1 MLIVILAAALI
12 QPSPAFVLSGDAQ
25 DRAFEDMSMLARAGK
40 LLTVAVSDAASAI
53 GATDRRSGASEKRP
67 LIISDKK
74 VAKKAHGH
82 GGIPSWFKGA
92 ADVNAHPATVLEGNR
107 RMLRRQKQH
116 HHSVEDEWLKV
127 HRRYVEEMEAAESAA
142 GRGWDVLFYGD
153 SIMEEWRWDPPPDV
167 PPQLQHQWGSFLGS
181 AWGPFSDVKKVWA
194 EFFATKPYR
203 SLPLGIAGDKV
214 EQLLWRLQNGELPA
228 TKHPKVVTVMIGTN
242 DLVGNCT
249 LTSAAETAA
258 GIVEINSLLH
268 AELPTTHI
276 LNLAVLP
283 KGEVWPNR
291 CSEAILAVN
300 SELEEYSRA
309 NPSFAHYADFGKGFL
324 SDEPVGGR
332 YEVKEALMP
341 DSLHPSAV
349 GMRIIASQLE
359 PLIAS
364 LVRQP
369 IGDAAADA
377 DWATSR

>member
-1 MLIVILAAALI
+1 MLM
-12 QPSPAFVLSGDAQ
+12 P
-25 DRAFEDMSMLARAGK
+25 DRK
-40 LLTVAVSDAASAI
+40 V
-53 GATDRRSGASEKRP
+53 P
-67 LIISDKK
+67 KK
-74 VAKKAHGH
+74 GHGH
-82 GGIPSWFKGA
+82 GGIPGWFKGVVEGNAQPA
-92 ADVNAHPATVLEGNR
+92 AVLESNR

-127 HRRYVEEMEAAESAA
+127 HRRYVEEMEAAESAT

-153 SIMEEWRWDPPPDV
+153 SIMEEWR
-167 PPQLQHQWGSFLGS
+167 GTFLGS

-194 EFFATKPYR
+194 EFFASKPYK

-242 DLVGNCT
+242 DLVGNCS

-268 AELPTTHI
+268 AELPATHI

-291 CSEAILAVN
+291 CSDAILAVN
-300 SELEEYSRA
+300 AELKEYAKA

-324 SDEPVGGR
+324 SDEPVGGH
-332 YEVKEALMP
+332 YDVKEALMP

-359 PLIAS
+359 PLIAG

-369 IGDAAADA
+369 VGDAVADA